1 MGIPHL
7 EEKGRLGSGLART
20 VIKMHPDS
28 GAVCQP
34 SVGPERSECSEAKVT
49 TTPLV
54 PSRCSGVAV
63 ALAESQF
70 IESRD
75 VLAVRGVFQ
84 RAGGSCQSCRA
95 SCHRTEELLRKTR
108 PRDPQLSQPTPSS
121 NLFQNRQTAVDLIAL
136 FLLTRLLSV
145 GRTGVLKG
153 R

>member
-75 VLAVRGVFQ
+75 ALAVCAWCVPESWRVLPELQGELPQGRGTS
-84 RAGGSCQSCRA
+84 AEDE
-95 SCHRTEELLRKTR
+95 TTR
-108 PRDPQLSQPTPSS
+108 SP
-121 NLFQNRQTAVDLIAL
+121 AVPAHA
-136 FLLTRLLSV
+136 FL
-145 GRTGVLKG
+145 
-153 R
+153 